1 MRKLSGKLSTWV
13 AALAVAVCVAAGVPQ
28 ARAANVKIGVLF
40 PLTGNAGAAGQA
52 SKAAV
57 EVAAEIINGKHPE
70 LSNIPLAAEEGLP
83 GLGGAKLE
91 LIFVDHQGNP
101 SVAQQ
106 QALRLV
112 SQDKVN
118 VLFGAY
124 QSSCSLTAT
133 AVGERYGIPFVVG
146 DSAALNVTGRGF
158 KWLYRVTPIA
168 TDFAAAYMR
177 FFADMKKQGKT
188 VNSIAIVNENT
199 DYGTS
204 VADAVD
210 EAAKKAGITVALRVP
225 YSANAT
231 DVGPQV
237 LQLKDKNPDVVIFI
251 SYTSDS
257 ILYVK
262 TMRNLDYLP
271 PMVIGDDSGF
281 SDPSFIPAVS
291 DIAQGA
297 MNRSSWDAGKPG
309 STTYKINEMYKAKTG
324 RDLDDTSARNMQ
336 AMLVLGEALNR
347 AGSTDPE
354 KIREA
359 LAKTDLK
366 PEQLMMGYNGVKF
379 DQTGQNILASTY
391 LIQLKDKAYKLV
403 WPDSAAEIKLE
414 WPMKGWK

>member
-1 MRKLSGKLSTWV
+1 MSRFPSWV
-13 AALAVAVCVAAGVPQ
+13 AALAAAASLAISPQAFAAGT
-28 ARAANVKIGVLF
+28 VKIGVLF
-40 PLTGNAGAAGQA
+40 PLTGNAAAAGQA

-70 LSNIPLAAEEGLP
+70 MSNIPLAAEEGLP

-91 LIFVDHQGNP
+91 LVFVDHQGNP

-133 AVGERYGIPFVVG
+133 AVGERYGIPFMVG
-146 DSAALNVTGRGF
+146 DSAALNITGRGF
-158 KWLYRVTPIA
+158 KWVYRVTPIA
-168 TDFAAAYMR
+168 SDYAATYMR

-188 VNSIAIVNENT
+188 INSIAIVNENT

-210 EAAKKAGITVALRVP
+210 AAAKKAGIDVAARVP

-251 SYTSDS
+251 SYTADS
-257 ILYVK
+257 ILYMK
-262 TMRNLDYLP
+262 TMRNLDYMP

-281 SDPSFIPAVS
+281 SDPSFIPAVA

-336 AMLVLGEALNR
+336 AMLVLGDAINR

-354 KIREA
+354 KIRAA
-359 LAKTDLK
+359 LAATDLK
-366 PEQLMMGYNGVKF
+366 PEQLLMGYNGVKF
-379 DQTGQNILASTY
+379 DQTGQNIKASTY
-391 LIQLKDKAYKLV
+391 LIQLKDKTYKLV
-403 WPDSAAEIKLE
+403 WPDSAAEVKLE

>member
-1 MRKLSGKLSTWV
+1 MMRKFSTWV
-13 AALAVAVCVAAGVPQ
+13 AALAAAASVAAIAPQ
-28 ARAANVKIGVLF
+28 ALAANVKIGVLF
-40 PLTGNAGAAGQA
+40 PLTGNAAAAGQA

-70 LSNIPLAAEEGLP
+70 LGNIPLAAEEGLP

-112 SQDKVN
+112 SQEKVN

-133 AVGERYGIPFVVG
+133 AVGERYGIPFMVG
-146 DSAALNVTGRGF
+146 DSAALNITGRGF
-158 KWLYRVTPIA
+158 KWVYRVTPIA
-168 TDFAAAYMR
+168 SDYASTYMR

-204 VADAVD
+204 VADAV
-210 EAAKKAGITVALRVP
+210 EAEAKKSGINVAIRVP

-237 LQLKDKNPDVVIFI
+237 LQLKEKKPDAVIFI

-257 ILYVK
+257 ILYMK

-281 SDPSFIPAVS
+281 SDPSFIPAVF

-297 MNRSSWDAGKPG
+297 MNRSAWDIGKPG

-336 AMLVLGEALNR
+336 AMLALGEALNR

-354 KIREA
+354 KIRDA

-366 PEQLMMGYNGVKF
+366 PAQLMMGYNGIKF
-379 DQTGQNILASTY
+379 DQTGQNILAATY

-403 WPDSAAEIKLE
+403 WPDSAAEAKLE

>member
-1 MRKLSGKLSTWV
+1 
-13 AALAVAVCVAAGVPQ
+13 
-28 ARAANVKIGVLF
+28 
-40 PLTGNAGAAGQA
+40 
-52 SKAAV
+52 
-57 EVAAEIINGKHPE
+57 
-70 LSNIPLAAEEGLP
+70 
-83 GLGGAKLE
+83 
-91 LIFVDHQGNP
+91 
-101 SVAQQ
+101 
-106 QALRLV
+106 
-112 SQDKVN
+112 
-118 VLFGAY
+118 
-124 QSSCSLTAT
+124 
-133 AVGERYGIPFVVG
+133 
-146 DSAALNVTGRGF
+146 
-158 KWLYRVTPIA
+158 
-168 TDFAAAYMR
+168 
-177 FFADMKKQGKT
+177 MKKEGRT
-188 VNSIAIVNENT
+188 VSSIAIVNENT

-257 ILYVK
+257 ILYMK

-271 PMVIGDDSGF
+271 RMVIGDDSGF
-281 SDPSFIPAVS
+281 SDPSFIPAVA

-359 LAKTDLK
+359 LSKTDLK

-379 DQTGQNILASTY
+379 DQTGQNIMASTY

-403 WPDSAAEIKLE
+403 WPEKSAEIKLE